1 MNKFFNILIVVSF
14 CIFLTACGK
23 NVEKTAAKLAGN
35 GYDAEKTAAVLEAK
49 GYDVEVSENGE
60 IRIYDDGFSF
70 YYSPQKNLSFNTGYD
85 LDRVEADLEEKTP
98 RTDTDHKPGKF
109 VMYKAGDKEV
119 DIYLTF
125 NEYFNRSGYEENEY
139 HVPLKGGFDE
149 DDLWTTDLAD
159 FEREYYTLTTYYIS
173 SDELEAIYDKGTA
186 LLKE

>member
-1 MNKFFNILIVVSF
+1 VSF
-14 CIFLTACGK
+14 CIFLTAYGK
-23 NVEKTAAKLAGN
+23 NVEKTAANLAGN
-35 GYDAEKTAAVLEAK
+35 GYDAEKTVAVLEAK
-49 GYDVEVSENGE
+49 
-60 IRIYDDGFSF
+60 
-70 YYSPQKNLSFNTGYD
+70 GYD

-98 RTDTDHKPGKF
+98 RNGTDHKPGKF

-125 NEYFNRSGYEENEY
+125 NEYFDRSGYEENEY

-149 DDLWTTDLAD
+149 DDLYTTDLAD

-173 SDELEAIYDKGTA
+173 SDELESIYDKGTA

>member
-1 MNKFFNILIVVSF
+1 MNKFFNILIVVSL
-14 CIFLTACGK
+14 CMILTACGQI
-23 NVEKTAAKLAGN
+23 AAKAEAKVAGN

-149 DDLWTTDLAD
+149 DDLHTTALAD

-173 SDELEAIYDKGTA
+173 SDELEAIYDKGIE